1 MKIISIVNL
10 KNTTFRVS
18 IEYIEKCSQIR
29 RNTWFYRK
37 CFIADREVAKILTEV
52 KVTMREAEIKLDETD
67 FDEKK
72 LINKRKNLIL
82 QGEDPDE
89 VEKKIKEMKKLQKK
103 NDNRKFTNKKKV
115 FREKHFV
122 RT

>member
-1 MKIISIVNL
+1 M
-10 KNTTFRVS
+10 
-18 IEYIEKCSQIR
+18 
-29 RNTWFYRK
+29 
-37 CFIADREVAKILTEV
+37 TEV